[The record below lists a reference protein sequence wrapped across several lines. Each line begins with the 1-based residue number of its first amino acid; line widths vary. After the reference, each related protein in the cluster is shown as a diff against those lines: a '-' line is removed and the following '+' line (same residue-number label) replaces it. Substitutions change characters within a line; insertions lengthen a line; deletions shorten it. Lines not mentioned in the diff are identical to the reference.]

1 VLCEWQRNSLFG
13 FLGSRKNERRQTMR
27 NERKSNDWT
36 DEQDN
41 VQPTKWAE
49 EEQVAGDED
58 EQQVFLAAPDTSE
71 EDDREQFA
79 SSKPALEEDSTKTY
93 LREIGRHKLLSGR
106 EEIELARA
114 AKLGDERSRQKLI
127 QSNLR
132 LVVSIARK
140 YINRGLTFQDLIQEG
155 SLGLIRAVEKFDPEK
170 GFKFSTYA
178 TWWIRQAITRALA
191 DKSRAIRVPVHMN
204 ERLSKLR
211 KVIRQQREK
220 LGRAPDLD
228 ELSEATGLSKD
239 KLNQVLSASKNLLSL
254 DAVYR
259 EGFDSTLGEMLE
271 DESSRQPEDSASEQ
285 LLSRDIDGLLSQLA
299 PQERD
304 VIVLRF
310 GLRGGQP
317 LTLEESGKRLGYSR
331 ERVRQIE
338 FKAMKKLRNST
349 RVAGLKEYLA

>member
-1 VLCEWQRNSLFG
+1 MQ
-13 FLGSRKNERRQTMR
+13 KNQKEM
-27 NERKSNDWT
+27 D
-36 DEQDN
+36 
-41 VQPTKWAE
+41 WAE
-49 EEQVAGDED
+49 NVAPPADWVEEHAEPEVEADPLVLINSDED
-58 EQQVFLAAPDTSE
+58 
-71 EDDREQFA
+71 DDSDEPQYK

-93 LREIGRHKLLSGR
+93 LREIGRHKLLNGR
-106 EEIELARA
+106 EEIQFARA
-114 AKLGDERSRQKLI
+114 AKLGDDFARQKLI
-127 QSNLR
+127 KSNLR

-211 KVIRQQREK
+211 KVIRQERER
-220 LGRAPDLD
+220 LGRAPDMD
-228 ELSEATGLSKD
+228 ELSVATGLTKD
-239 KLNQVLSASKNLLSL
+239 KLNQVLGASKNLLSL

-271 DESSRQPEDSASEQ
+271 DESSRQPEEAASEM
-285 LLSRDIDGLLSQLA
+285 LLSRDVSTMLSQLV

-304 VIVLRF
+304 VITLRF
-310 GLRGGQP
+310 GLRGGAP

-338 FKAMKKLRNST
+338 FKAMKKLRNSS
-349 RVAGLKEYLA
+349 RVTGLKEYLS

>member
-1 VLCEWQRNSLFG
+1 MARKKKVEMDWSEG
-13 FLGSRKNERRQTMR
+13 ESRTGWD
-27 NERKSNDWT
+27 S
-36 DEQDN
+36 
-41 VQPTKWAE
+41 VAE
-49 EEQVAGDED
+49 EEDDDEGLILLD
-58 EQQVFLAAPDTSE
+58 NGV
-71 EDDREQFA
+71 DDSDMVEHK
-79 SSKPALEEDSTKTY
+79 SSKPLIEEDSTKTY
-93 LREIGRHKLLSGR
+93 LREIGRHKLLTGR

-114 AKLGDERSRQKLI
+114 AKTGDERARQRLI
-127 QSNLR
+127 QANLR

-211 KVIRQQREK
+211 KVIRQLREK

-228 ELSEATGLSKD
+228 ELCVATGMTKD
-239 KLNQVLSASKNLLSL
+239 KLQQVLGASKNLLSL

-271 DESSRQPEDSASEQ
+271 DESSRQPEVTASEM
-285 LLSRDIDGLLSQLA
+285 LLSRDVNTMLSQLA

-304 VIVLRF
+304 VITLRF
-310 GLRGGQP
+310 GLKGGEP

-338 FKAMKKLRNST
+338 FKAMKKLRNNVRT
-349 RVAGLKEYLA
+349 AGLKEYLS

>member
-1 VLCEWQRNSLFG
+1 MPRKKSKEMDWSDGENENNAGWDSSSGDTDSDDPDLFL
-13 FLGSRKNERRQTMR
+13 LGEG
-27 NERKSNDWT
+27 E
-36 DEQDN
+36 
-41 VQPTKWAE
+41 
-49 EEQVAGDED
+49 
-58 EQQVFLAAPDTSE
+58 SE
-71 EDDREQFA
+71 ESTAEYK
-79 SSKPALEEDSTKTY
+79 SSRPLLEEDSTKTY
-93 LREIGRHKLLSGR
+93 LREIGRHKLLTGR
-106 EEIELARA
+106 EEIELARS
-114 AKLGDERSRQKLI
+114 AKTGDDRARQRLI
-127 QSNLR
+127 RANLR

-178 TWWIRQAITRALA
+178 TWWIRQAITRSLA

-211 KVIRQQREK
+211 KVIRQLREK

-228 ELSEATGLSKD
+228 ELCTATGLTKD
-239 KLNQVLSASKNLLSL
+239 KLQQVLGASKNLLSL

-271 DESSRQPEDSASEQ
+271 DESSRQPEEAASEM
-285 LLSRDIDGLLSQLA
+285 LLSRDVSTMLSQLA

-304 VIVLRF
+304 VITLRF
-310 GLRGGQP
+310 GLKGGQP
-317 LTLEESGKRLGYSR
+317 LTLEESGRRLGYSR

-349 RVAGLKEYLA
+349 RVSGLKEYLS

>member
-1 VLCEWQRNSLFG
+1 MQKKDTS
-13 FLGSRKNERRQTMR
+13 M
-27 NERKSNDWT
+27 DWV
-36 DEQDN
+36 DPNAAGVHD
-41 VQPTKWAE
+41 WSSE
-49 EEQVAGDED
+49 EEN
-58 EQQVFLAAPDTSE
+58 VFLSE
-71 EDDREQFA
+71 NDAEPADEPEYE
-79 SSKPALEEDSTKTY
+79 SSRPALEEDSTKTY
-93 LREIGRHKLLSGR
+93 LREIGRHRLLTGR

-114 AKLGDERSRQKLI
+114 AKVGDERARGKLI
-127 QSNLR
+127 QANLR

-155 SLGLIRAVEKFDPEK
+155 SLGLIRAVEKFDPER

-228 ELSEATGLSKD
+228 ELCAATGMTKD
-239 KLNQVLSASKNLLSL
+239 KLQQVLGASKNLLSL

-259 EGFDSTLGEMLE
+259 EGFDSTLGEMIE
-271 DESSRQPEDSASEQ
+271 DESSRQPEETASEQ
-285 LLSRDIDGLLSQLA
+285 LLSRDIESLLSQLA

-304 VIVLRF
+304 VILLRF
-310 GLRGGQP
+310 GLKGGAP
-317 LTLEESGKRLGYSR
+317 MTLEESGKRLGYSR

-338 FKAMKKLRNST
+338 FKAMKKLRNNS
-349 RVAGLKEYLA
+349 RAAGLKEYLH

>member
-1 VLCEWQRNSLFG
+1 MIMQKNQTKGTDWVESVAPPAEWVEDHDEVEPEPEALVLIS
-13 FLGSRKNERRQTMR
+13 
-27 NERKSNDWT
+27 
-36 DEQDN
+36 
-41 VQPTKWAE
+41 
-49 EEQVAGDED
+49 GDED
-58 EQQVFLAAPDTSE
+58 EVE
-71 EDDREQFA
+71 EPEYK

-93 LREIGRHKLLSGR
+93 LREIGRHKLLTGR
-106 EEIELARA
+106 EEIEFARA
-114 AKLGDERSRQKLI
+114 AKLGDEFARQKLI
-127 QSNLR
+127 KSNLR

-220 LGRAPDLD
+220 LGRAPDMD
-228 ELSEATGLSKD
+228 ELSVATGLTKD
-239 KLNQVLSASKNLLSL
+239 KLNQVLGASKNLLSL

-271 DESSRQPEDSASEQ
+271 DESSRQPEEAASEM
-285 LLSRDIDGLLSQLA
+285 LLSRDVSSMLSQLA

-304 VIVLRF
+304 VITLRF
-310 GLRGGQP
+310 GLRGGSP

-338 FKAMKKLRNST
+338 FKAMKKLRNSS
-349 RVAGLKEYLA
+349 RVTGLKEYLS

>member
-1 VLCEWQRNSLFG
+1 MQNEDRTKAWTEGAHAPDLLDDAHADEHDEEGLFI
-13 FLGSRKNERRQTMR
+13 LGE
-27 NERKSNDWT
+27 E
-36 DEQDN
+36 EEEEAEE
-41 VQPTKWAE
+41 PTKYE
-49 EEQVAGDED
+49 
-58 EQQVFLAAPDTSE
+58 TS
-71 EDDREQFA
+71 R
-79 SSKPALEEDSTKTY
+79 PALEEDSTKTY
-93 LREIGRHKLLSGR
+93 LREIGRHKLLTGR

-114 AKLGDERSRQKLI
+114 AKLGNERARQKLI

-228 ELSEATGLSKD
+228 ELSAATGLSKD
-239 KLNQVLSASKNLLSL
+239 KLQQVLSASKNLLSL

-271 DESSRQPEDSASEQ
+271 DESSQKPEETASEQ
-285 LLSRDIDGLLSQLA
+285 LLSRDIDTLLNQLA

-310 GLRGGQP
+310 GLKGGQP

-338 FKAMKKLRNST
+338 FKAMKKLRNSLK
-349 RVAGLKEYLA
+349 VAGLREYLT

>member
-1 VLCEWQRNSLFG
+1 MQKKDTSMEWTEPNGAVPDWSDEELF
-13 FLGSRKNERRQTMR
+13 LL
-27 NERKSNDWT
+27 
-36 DEQDN
+36 
-41 VQPTKWAE
+41 E
-49 EEQVAGDED
+49 EEDAHAADEH
-58 EQQVFLAAPDTSE
+58 EYESSRPAP
-71 EDDREQFA
+71 
-79 SSKPALEEDSTKTY
+79 EEDSTKTY
-93 LREIGRHKLLSGR
+93 LREIGRHRLLTGR

-114 AKLGDERSRQKLI
+114 AKLGEERARHKLI
-127 QSNLR
+127 QANLR

-220 LGRAPDLD
+220 LGRAPDLN
-228 ELSEATGLSKD
+228 ELSQATGMSKE
-239 KLNQVLSASKNLLSL
+239 KLQQVLGASKNLLSL

-259 EGFDSTLGEMLE
+259 EGFDSTLGEMIE
-271 DESSRQPEDSASEQ
+271 DEASRQPEESASEQ
-285 LLSRDIDGLLSQLA
+285 LLSRDIDNMLSQLA

-304 VIVLRF
+304 VITLRF

-338 FKAMKKLRNST
+338 FKAMKKLRNNN
-349 RVAGLKEYLA
+349 RVAGLKEYLH

>member
-1 VLCEWQRNSLFG
+1 MRNQ
-13 FLGSRKNERRQTMR
+13 RQTSGGM
-27 NERKSNDWT
+27 DWSDESRRGSGWHD
-36 DEQDN
+36 DEQ
-41 VQPTKWAE
+41 E
-49 EEQVAGDED
+49 EED
-58 EQQVFLAAPDTSE
+58 VFLISE
-71 EDDREQFA
+71 EEEEA
-79 SSKPALEEDSTKTY
+79 EPEYTSSRPALEEDSTKTY
-93 LREIGRHKLLSGR
+93 LREIGRHRLLTGR

-114 AKLGDERSRQKLI
+114 AKLGDERARQKLI

-228 ELSEATGLSKD
+228 ELAVATGMTKD
-239 KLNQVLSASKNLLSL
+239 KLEQVLSASKNLLSL

-271 DESSRQPEDSASEQ
+271 DESSRQPEETASEQ
-285 LLSRDIDGLLSQLA
+285 LLSRDIDTLLNQLA

-349 RVAGLKEYLA
+349 RVIGLKEYLS

>member
-1 VLCEWQRNSLFG
+1 MDDKAPKQEEWT
-13 FLGSRKNERRQTMR
+13 ERA
-27 NERKSNDWT
+27 NAPDWT
-36 DEQDN
+36 EDESDEQD
-41 VQPTKWAE
+41 AE
-49 EEQVAGDED
+49 ADLFILGAADDDDED
-58 EQQVFLAAPDTSE
+58 STQTQAASRP
-71 EDDREQFA
+71 
-79 SSKPALEEDSTKTY
+79 PLEEDSTKTY
-93 LREIGRHKLLSGR
+93 LREIGRHKLLTGR

-114 AKLGDERSRQKLI
+114 AKLGNERARQKLI

-140 YINRGLTFQDLIQEG
+140 YINRGLSFQDLIQEG

-228 ELSEATGLSKD
+228 ELSVATGLSKD
-239 KLNQVLSASKNLLSL
+239 KLQQVLSASKNLLSL

-285 LLSRDIDGLLSQLA
+285 LLSRDIDTLLSQLA

-338 FKAMKKLRNST
+338 FKAMKKLRNSL
-349 RVAGLKEYLA
+349 RVAGLREYLS

>member
-1 VLCEWQRNSLFG
+1 MANRKDNMDWIEKPGGGSEWSDEDV
-13 FLGSRKNERRQTMR
+13 FLI
-27 NERKSNDWT
+27 D
-36 DEQDN
+36 DEEAQ
-41 VQPTKWAE
+41 QE
-49 EEQVAGDED
+49 EE
-58 EQQVFLAAPDTSE
+58 VFETTRPAP
-71 EDDREQFA
+71 
-79 SSKPALEEDSTKTY
+79 EEDSTKTY
-93 LREIGRHKLLSGR
+93 LREIGKHRLLTGR

-114 AKLGDERSRQKLI
+114 AKQGNQHARHRLI

-228 ELSEATGLSKD
+228 ELAVASGLSQE
-239 KLNQVLSASKNLLSL
+239 KLQQVLGASKNLLSL

-259 EGFDSTLGEMLE
+259 EGFDSTLGEMIE
-271 DESSRQPEDSASEQ
+271 DESSRQPEDTASEQ
-285 LLSRDIDGLLSQLA
+285 LLSRDIDSLLSQLA

-304 VIVLRF
+304 VITLRF
-310 GLRGGQP
+310 GLKGGQP
-317 LTLEESGKRLGYSR
+317 LTLEESGKQLGYSR

-338 FKAMKKLRNST
+338 FKAMKKLRNNQ
-349 RVAGLKEYLA
+349 RAAGLKEYLH

>member
-1 VLCEWQRNSLFG
+1 MQN
-13 FLGSRKNERRQTMR
+13 NEV
-27 NERKSNDWT
+27 KKLDWV
-36 DEQDN
+36 EN
-41 VQPTKWAE
+41 VAPPAEWAE
-49 EEQVAGDED
+49 EAEEVETEADALVLISDADDDADEP
-58 EQQVFLAAPDTSE
+58 EYK
-71 EDDREQFA
+71 
-79 SSKPALEEDSTKTY
+79 SSKPAAEEDSTKTY
-93 LREIGRHKLLSGR
+93 LREIGRHKLLTGR
-106 EEIELARA
+106 EEIQYARA
-114 AKLGDERSRQKLI
+114 AKLGDDFARQKLI
-127 QSNLR
+127 KSNLR

-211 KVIRQQREK
+211 KVIRQERER

-228 ELSEATGLSKD
+228 ELVVATGLTKD
-239 KLNQVLSASKNLLSL
+239 KLNQVLGASKNLLSL

-271 DESSRQPEDSASEQ
+271 DESSRQPEETASEM
-285 LLSRDIDGLLSQLA
+285 LLSRDVSSMLSQLA

-304 VIVLRF
+304 VITLRF
-310 GLRGGQP
+310 GLRGGAP
-317 LTLEESGKRLGYSR
+317 LTLEESGKQLGYSR

-338 FKAMKKLRNST
+338 FKAMKKLRNSS
-349 RVAGLKEYLA
+349 RVTGMKEYLS

>member
-1 VLCEWQRNSLFG
+1 MP
-13 FLGSRKNERRQTMR
+13 RKKKEEKM
-27 NERKSNDWT
+27 DWT
-36 DEQDN
+36 DGERTAGWTDPADE
-41 VQPTKWAE
+41 V
-49 EEQVAGDED
+49 VGAGDEEITLLED
-58 EQQVFLAAPDTSE
+58 DASNE
-71 EDDREQFA
+71 EDNEVEHK
-79 SSKPALEEDSTKTY
+79 SSKPLLEEDSTKTY
-93 LREIGRHKLLSGR
+93 LREIGRHKLLTGR

-114 AKLGDERSRQKLI
+114 AKLGDERSRKKLI
-127 QSNLR
+127 QANLR

-211 KVIRQQREK
+211 KVIRQLRET

-228 ELSEATGLSKD
+228 ELCTATGLTKD
-239 KLNQVLSASKNLLSL
+239 KLQQVLGASKNLLSL

-259 EGFDSTLGEMLE
+259 EGFDATLGEMLE
-271 DESSRQPEDSASEQ
+271 DESSRQPEETASEV
-285 LLSRDIDGLLSQLA
+285 LLSRDVNTMLSQLA
-299 PQERD
+299 QQERD
-304 VIVLRF
+304 VITLRF
-310 GLRGGQP
+310 GLKGGQP

-338 FKAMKKLRNST
+338 FKAMKKLRNNT
-349 RVAGLKEYLA
+349 RVSGLKEYLS

>member
-1 VLCEWQRNSLFG
+1 MAKNNNTSMEWNEHEGAGLLDMNDDEAVFMIDEEAQPADEPEYES
-13 FLGSRKNERRQTMR
+13 SR
-27 NERKSNDWT
+27 
-36 DEQDN
+36 
-41 VQPTKWAE
+41 
-49 EEQVAGDED
+49 
-58 EQQVFLAAPDTSE
+58 
-71 EDDREQFA
+71 
-79 SSKPALEEDSTKTY
+79 PALEEDSTKTY
-93 LREIGRHKLLSGR
+93 LREIGRHRLLNGR

-114 AKLGDERSRQKLI
+114 AKVGDERARGKLI
-127 QSNLR
+127 QANLR

-228 ELSEATGLSKD
+228 ELSAATGMAKD
-239 KLNQVLSASKNLLSL
+239 KLQQVLGASKNLLSL

-259 EGFDSTLGEMLE
+259 EGFDSTLGEMIE
-271 DESSRQPEDSASEQ
+271 DESSRQPEDTASEQ
-285 LLSRDIDGLLSQLA
+285 LLSRDIDNLLSQLA

-304 VIVLRF
+304 VIALRF
-310 GLRGGQP
+310 GLKGGQP

-338 FKAMKKLRNST
+338 FKAMKKLRNNT
-349 RVAGLKEYLA
+349 RAAGLKEYLH